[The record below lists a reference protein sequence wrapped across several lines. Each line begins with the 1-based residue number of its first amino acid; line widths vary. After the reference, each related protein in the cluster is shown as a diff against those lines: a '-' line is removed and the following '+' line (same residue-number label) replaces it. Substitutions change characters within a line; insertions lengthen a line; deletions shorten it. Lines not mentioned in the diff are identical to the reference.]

1 MIDDY
6 FGRLAARLIGEPS
19 VRLVRPVSRV
29 PIRPV
34 ADPQDSDEQPTAELK
49 ALPAP
54 VELLDDGMEADDA
67 TSEDAFS

>member
-1 MIDDY
+1 M
-6 FGRLAARLIGEPS
+6 
-19 VRLVRPVSRV
+19 RLVRPVSRV

>member
-6 FGRLAARLIGEPS
+6 FGRLAARVIGEPS

-29 PIRPV
+29 SIRPV
-34 ADPQDSDEQPTAELK
+34 AGPRNSDEMSNAGLK

-54 VELLDDGMEADDA
+54 GELLDDDIAGDPF
-67 TSEDAFS
+67 TSEDPFS